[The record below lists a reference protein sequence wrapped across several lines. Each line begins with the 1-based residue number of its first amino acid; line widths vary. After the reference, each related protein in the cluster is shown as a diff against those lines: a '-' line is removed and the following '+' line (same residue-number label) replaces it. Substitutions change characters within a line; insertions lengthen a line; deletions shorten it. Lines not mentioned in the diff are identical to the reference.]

1 MDYISRGK
9 EIIASKDGI
18 VAAFG
23 YGSSFFHQAGYNEK
37 TVKSMDFIFVVD
49 DLKEWFKNDIS
60 KNSECYTDNSKKRLL
75 KLRTKKL
82 KGKTGIIYNVVR
94 NTDVKYKFGVI
105 EKEDFLNHLSTWDS
119 FYVTGRMQKPVYTF
133 KSTEEIDEAI
143 NKNRKNV
150 LIATLA
156 ILNKKEVT
164 LNEMFNELCSLS
176 YIGDIRFIIENPN
189 KVSNI
194 VKGSLENL
202 VSIYSK
208 YSEYIK
214 IDGENVLVNLDKVI
228 SDIKLLPNNVK
239 INNKNISNSLYK
251 HIKRINFKESICQP
265 LKGLKVTGIK
275 DSLSYLKEK
284 AKKKKL
290 K

>member
-1 MDYISRGK
+1 MDYISKGRK
-9 EIIASKDGI
+9 IVNSKDGI
-18 VAAFG
+18 IAAFG
-23 YGSSFFHQAGYNEK
+23 YGSSFFHQTGYNEK
-37 TVKSMDFIFVVD
+37 TVKSMDFIFIVE

-60 KNSECYTDNSKKRLL
+60 KNGEYYTDNSKKRIL
-75 KLRTKKL
+75 KISPKKL

-94 NTDVKYKFGVI
+94 NTEVKYKFGVI
-105 EKEDFLNHLSTWDS
+105 EKKDFLNHLNTWDS
-119 FYVTGRMQKPVYTF
+119 FYVTGRMQKPVYIF

-143 NKNRKNV
+143 DNNRKNV
-150 LIATLA
+150 LLVTLA
-156 ILNKKEVT
+156 ILNKNKLT
-164 LNEMFNELCSLS
+164 LHEMFNVLCSLS

-194 VKGSLENL
+194 VNGSLENL
-202 VSIYSK
+202 ISIYSK

-214 IDGENVLVNLDKVI
+214 IDGENVFVDLDKVFN
-228 SDIKLLPNNVK
+228 DIKLLPSNIK
-239 INNKNISNSLYK
+239 IDNKNVSNSLYR
-251 HIKRINFKESICQP
+251 HIKKINFKESICQP

-275 DSLSYLKEK
+275 DSFFYLKEK